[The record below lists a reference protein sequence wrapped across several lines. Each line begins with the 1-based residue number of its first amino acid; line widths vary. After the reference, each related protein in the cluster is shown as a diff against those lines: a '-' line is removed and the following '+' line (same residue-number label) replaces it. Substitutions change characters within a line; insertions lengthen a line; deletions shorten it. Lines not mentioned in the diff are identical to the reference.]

1 MKSETMHL
9 QKTTPLLP
17 FSLEMLM
24 YRAVGNGSSCD
35 NYSRMG
41 PVLLFHL
48 SFLMKKMEG
57 VVRDLREKVVPL

>member
-1 MKSETMHL
+1 
-9 QKTTPLLP
+9 
-17 FSLEMLM
+17 M

>member
-1 MKSETMHL
+1 
-9 QKTTPLLP
+9 
-17 FSLEMLM
+17 M
-24 YRAVGNGSSCD
+24 YRAFEYGSSCC